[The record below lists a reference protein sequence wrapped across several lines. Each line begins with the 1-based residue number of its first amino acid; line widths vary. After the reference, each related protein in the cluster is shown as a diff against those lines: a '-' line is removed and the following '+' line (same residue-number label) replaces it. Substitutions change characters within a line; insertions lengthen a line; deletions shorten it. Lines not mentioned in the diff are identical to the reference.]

1 MPGSVFASSRAASS
15 ASWSSRR
22 GRSDVVERMS
32 GVLSLRVVMLP
43 AVLLLLVAVVVTPAG
58 GAAGAGRAP
67 AAGAGANAWA
77 VRITIPGAKGAS
89 ASVVTVPPRA
99 PPVALPSFSYPKDGS
114 VIVTGA
120 TRATGTTKAGRGAR
134 AAASSGIT
142 DFSLFNGEITADSIS
157 ARATAATGGAA
168 PSGSFAGTGVSNLQA
183 LGQRRSKG
191 RLDLAD
197 WGYLTIATPG
207 VDTTAPEGTKGYRG
221 WVTAVDIHLTAAHG
235 GLPAGSEIQLGYA
248 EANVNTAPPAVPGA
262 LVGVAAGPVPGD
274 RPQLLPPTT
283 GPLIG
288 VPQIV
293 QPALDGGPYIF
304 PVFGPSSYSDTYGV
318 ARPGAGY
325 HHGDD
330 ILGELGQPLVAVADG
345 TVFSVG
351 WNRVGGNR
359 LWLRDH
365 AGDEFYYAH
374 LSAFSRLV
382 RNGAHVRAGQVIG
395 FMGDTGD
402 PEGQPTHLHFE
413 IHPVSMLFLGL
424 DGAVNPTAYLPSW
437 RRFEKL
443 AFPVATG
450 WAPKVPGT
458 IQAPQPGAILLG
470 VSDISAADG
479 LAPSTLRRLAP
490 SGGRG

>member
-1 MPGSVFASSRAASS
+1 MRGAVTLRIGLLPGA
-15 ASWSSRR
+15 
-22 GRSDVVERMS
+22 
-32 GVLSLRVVMLP
+32 
-43 AVLLLLVAVVVTPAG
+43 LLVLVATAAGLAG
-58 GAAGAGRAP
+58 GAGGAEAP
-67 AAGAGANAWA
+67 AAGAGARAWA
-77 VRITIPGAKGAS
+77 VRITIPGAVKGAT
-89 ASVVTVPPRA
+89 ASVVTVPPTA
-99 PPVALPSFSYPKDGS
+99 PPVTLPSFSYPKDGS

-120 TRATGTTKAGRGAR
+120 TRATGSTKAGRGAS

-142 DFSLFNGEITADSIS
+142 DISLFNGEITADSL
-157 ARATAATGGAA
+157 AAHATAATGGSA
-168 PSGSFAGTGVSNLQA
+168 PHGSVGGTGVANLQA

-191 RLDLAD
+191 RVTLAD
-197 WGYLTIATPG
+197 WGYLTIAAAG
-207 VDTTAPEGTKGYRG
+207 ADTSAPEGTTGYRG
-221 WVTAVDIHLTAAHG
+221 YVTAVDIHLTAGHG

-248 EANVNTAPPAVPGA
+248 EADVHTAPAAVLGA
-262 LVGVAAGPVPGD
+262 LAGALAGPLPGD

-283 GPLIG
+283 GPLVG

-293 QPALDGGPYIF
+293 TPPLDGGPYTF
-304 PVFGPSSYSDTYGV
+304 PVFGPSSYSDTFGV
-318 ARPGAGY
+318 SGPGTGY

-330 ILGELGQPLVAVADG
+330 IFGDLGQPLVAVANG
-345 TVFSVG
+345 TIFSAG

-359 LWLRDH
+359 IWLRDR

-382 RNGAHVRAGQVIG
+382 KKGAHVRAGQVIG
-395 FMGDTGD
+395 FMGATGD
-402 PEGQPTHLHFE
+402 VEGKPTHLHFE

-424 DGAVNPTAYLPSW
+424 GGAVNPTAYLRSW
-437 RRFEKL
+437 RRLEKL

-470 VSDISAADG
+470 VSDISSADG